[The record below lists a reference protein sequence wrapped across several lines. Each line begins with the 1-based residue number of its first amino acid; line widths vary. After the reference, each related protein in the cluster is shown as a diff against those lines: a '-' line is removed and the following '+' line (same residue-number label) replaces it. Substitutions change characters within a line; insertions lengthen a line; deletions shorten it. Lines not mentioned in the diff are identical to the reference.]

1 MTAIRNIAQSVSHDA
16 LLNCCFNERNPMT
29 LASSSAKSSTC
40 AALVSALGV
49 FLLLSGCAQTG
60 TRGPGDGR
68 VDGRAAT
75 DTTRPS
81 QVMDQVEDDGDDAD
95 NAEAGS
101 ATASSAIRQPRPAE
115 PAPVLPAM
123 PLTDQL
129 LYQFLLAEVAGQ
141 RGNPSLSAQ
150 AYVDLAQRTR
160 DPRIARRATE
170 VALFARA
177 ADIALSAARIW
188 YDAEPTSRRALQTY
202 SSLLVASGQ
211 LDAALPLVE
220 KLLAQDPAGQADAF
234 LQVNRLLNNVRD
246 KKAALRFVSRLVER
260 QPTVSQAQY
269 ALAQA
274 ALAAGENEQAL
285 SAVRRAR
292 ALRPD
297 WEQALLLEVQLLQP
311 GSREAALK
319 LLEVFLQRYP
329 EAREA
334 RLSYARALAGEQRLA
349 EARNEFQRLLKAYP
363 QSNDML
369 LAVGLLSMQ
378 MEDFVQADA
387 SFRRLLVS
395 GYRDSDTLYMYLG
408 QVAEGRKDLAAALD
422 WYEKIQRGEQFVAAR
437 VRAAQVIVKL
447 RGLDSAR
454 SYLAGIEPQGNG
466 QRIQLTLAESQLLR
480 DANQFQ
486 PAFVLLERALKDA
499 PDNTDLL
506 YDYAM
511 LAEKIDRLDVLESSL
526 RKVIA
531 LRPDNAHAYNAL
543 GYSFADRNIRLDEA
557 RVLIDR
563 ALALS
568 PSDFFIIDSK
578 AWIEY
583 RLGNVATAVQ
593 LLRQAYAGRPD
604 AEIAAHY
611 GEVLWV
617 SGQRELALRIWD
629 EALKKSPTHDVLNA
643 TIKRFK
649 P

>member
-1 MTAIRNIAQSVSHDA
+1 MPLVSS
-16 LLNCCFNERNPMT
+16 T
-29 LASSSAKSSTC
+29 AKSRTC

-49 FLLLSGCAQTG
+49 CLLLSGCAQTG
-60 TRGPGDGR
+60 AGGRDDGR
-68 VDGRAAT
+68 VDGRVDAGVDARAVA
-75 DTTRPS
+75 DTTRLG
-81 QVMDQVEDDGDDAD
+81 QGEDDGDDAD
-95 NAEAGS
+95 NAEAGGT
-101 ATASSAIRQPRPAE
+101 TASSAIGQPRQAE
-115 PAPVLPAM
+115 PAPVLPAL

-160 DPRIARRATE
+160 DPRVARRATE

-177 ADIALSAARIW
+177 TDSALSAAKVW
-188 YDAEPTSRRALQTY
+188 HDTEPTSRRALQTY

-220 KLLAQDPAGQADAF
+220 KLLAQDPAGQADAY

-246 KKAALRFVSRLVER
+246 KKAALRFVSRIVER
-260 QPTVSQAQY
+260 QPSVSQAQY

-297 WEQALLLEVQLLQP
+297 WEQAVLLEAQLLQS
-311 GSREAALK
+311 GSRAAAMK
-319 LLEVFLQRYP
+319 LLEVFLQQYP
-329 EAREA
+329 EAREV

-363 QSNDML
+363 ESNDML

-387 SFRRLLVS
+387 SFRRLLAL
-395 GYRDSDTLYMYLG
+395 GYRDSDMLHMYLG
-408 QVAEGRKDLAAALD
+408 QAAEGRKDFAAALQ
-422 WYEKIQRGEQFVAAR
+422 WYEKIQLGEQFVAAR

-454 SYLAGIEPQGNG
+454 SYLAGIEPQGKD

-480 DANQFQ
+480 DANQIQ
-486 PAFVLLERALKDA
+486 AAFVLLERALKDA

-511 LAEKIDRLDVLESSL
+511 LAEKMDRLDVLESSL

-543 GYSFADRNIRLDEA
+543 GYSFADRNVRLEEA
-557 RVLIDR
+557 RQLIDR

-568 PSDFFIIDSK
+568 PGDLFIIDSK

-583 RLGNVATAVQ
+583 RLGNLATALQ

-617 SGQRELALRIWD
+617 SGQREQAVRIWD
-629 EALKKSPTHDVLNA
+629 EALKKSPTHEVLNA
-643 TIKRFK
+643 TIKRLK

>member
-1 MTAIRNIAQSVSHDA
+1 MTAIRNIAQAVSHDA

-49 FLLLSGCAQTG
+49 FLLLSGCAHKGTG
-60 TRGPGDGR
+60 GPGDGR

-81 QVMDQVEDDGDDAD
+81 QVLDQGEDDGDDAD

-101 ATASSAIRQPRPAE
+101 VTASSAIRQPRPAE
-115 PAPVLPAM
+115 PAPVLPAL

-129 LYQFLLAEVAGQ
+129 LYQFLLAEVAGR

-177 ADIALSAARIW
+177 TDIALSAAKVW
-188 YDAEPTSRRALQTY
+188 HDTEPTSRRALQTY
-202 SSLLVASGQ
+202 SSLLVAAGQ

-220 KLLAQDPAGQADAF
+220 KLLVQDPAGQADAF

-246 KKAALRFVSRLVER
+246 KKAALRFVSRIVER
-260 QPTVSQAQY
+260 QPAVSQAQY

-297 WEQALLLEVQLLQP
+297 WEQAVLLEAQLLQS
-311 GSREAALK
+311 GGREIALK
-319 LLEVFLQRYP
+319 LLEAFLQQYP
-329 EAREA
+329 EAREV

-349 EARNEFQRLLKAYP
+349 DARNEFQRLLKAYP
-363 QSNDML
+363 ESNDIL

-378 MEDFVQADA
+378 MEDFMQADA
-387 SFRRLLVS
+387 SFRRLLAL
-395 GYRDSDTLYMYLG
+395 GYRDSDMLHMYLG
-408 QVAEGRKDLAAALD
+408 QAAEGRKDLAAALD

-454 SYLAGIEPQGNG
+454 SYLAGIEPQGSE

-486 PAFVLLERALKDA
+486 SAFVLLERALKDA

-568 PSDFFIIDSK
+568 PSDLFIIDSK

-583 RLGNVATAVQ
+583 RLGNLATAVQ